1 MSNWQL
7 KTPVVFIIFNRPD
20 TTAKVFEA
28 IRQVKPLQLFVIADG
43 SRDDK
48 PGEAEKCA
56 AARAIIEQVDWKCEV
71 IKNYSDINMGCQYRV
86 SSGLNWVFSNI
97 EEAIILEDDCLP
109 HPTFFQYCEELLEYY
124 RYDRRIMSI
133 AGVNFQAG
141 QQRTEYSYYV
151 SLYHDCWGWATW
163 KRAWQYFD
171 FDMKLW
177 QTIENSGILTDKLS
191 SFQAAKYWNH
201 TFHSTYNGRI
211 NSWFFRWLFSCWIQ
225 SGLGIFPNVNLI
237 SNIGFGRAATHTTSH
252 SPYSNMKI
260 GEIQFPLKHPPY
272 VLQNSDADK
281 FTQKTRFNTP
291 IWSRAMARLQK
302 LIYKV

>member
-28 IRQVKPLQLFVIADG
+28 IRQVKPPQLFVIADG
-43 SRDDK
+43 ARDDK

-71 IKNYSDINMGCQYRV
+71 IKNYSDINMGCQCRV
-86 SSGLNWVFSNI
+86 SSGLNWVFSNT

-124 RYDRRIMSI
+124 RHDRRIMSI

-177 QTIENSGILTDKLS
+177 SMIKDSGILTDKLL
-191 SFQAAKYWNH
+191 SFQAAKYWH
-201 TFHSTYNGRI
+201 RTFCLTYNGQI
-211 NSWFFRWLFSCWIQ
+211 NSWFFRWLFSCWVQ

-237 SNIGFGRAATHTTSH
+237 SNIGFGQAATHTTSY
-252 SPYSNMKI
+252 SSYSNMKI
-260 GEIQFPLKHPPY
+260 GEMQFPLKHPPY
-272 VLQNSDADK
+272 VLQNLDADK
-281 FTQKTRFNTP
+281 FTQKTRFNAP
-291 IWSRAMARLQK
+291 IWSRAVAKLQK